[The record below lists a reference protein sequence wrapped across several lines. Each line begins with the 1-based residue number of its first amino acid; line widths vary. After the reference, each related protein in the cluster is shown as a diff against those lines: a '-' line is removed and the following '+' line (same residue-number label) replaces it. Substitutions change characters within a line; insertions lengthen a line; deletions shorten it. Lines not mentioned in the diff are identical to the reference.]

1 MARSITW
8 DNLRALAE
16 VELRKGRGISLYL
29 NLDPS
34 VAPLPAN
41 AQTRFHSLL
50 DGTAKLES
58 ATEPGLSHDERIALR
73 ADLDRIRRYFEQD
86 FTRDR
91 THGLAIFCAGLDA
104 VWETLPLV
112 APVEDEVS
120 IGRLFLLAPLVSLVG
135 RGTGALVVVAS
146 RELGLF
152 YELRDGRLAEV
163 ADLTEEQ
170 LRRHDQGGLAQARL
184 QRHVDQ
190 HISEHLRAV
199 AERLDRLVRR
209 AQGRVDVVIAA
220 PEDSRAELWAFLTQ
234 AAQGAFAGW
243 IHAEAHATPAELEAL
258 IAPVLAERRLARER
272 MLLDAWSAELGTGG
286 RAAAGWAATL
296 EALSDARVE
305 TLLVRTGTDHPA
317 WRCPLCGRAVAEPG
331 ECALDGT
338 PVEPFEPGV
347 DLAVHHALR
356 HGGTVCFIENGD
368 DLDEAEG
375 VGALLRF

>member
-8 DNLRALAE
+8 DDLRALAE
-16 VELRKGRGISLYL
+16 VELRKGRGISFYL

-34 VAPLPAN
+34 VAPLPAD

-50 DGTAKLES
+50 DGAAKLES

-73 ADLDRIRRYFEQD
+73 ADLDRVRRYFEQD
-86 FTRDR
+86 FVRDG
-91 THGLAIFCAGLDA
+91 TQGLAIFCAGLDE
-104 VWETLPLV
+104 VWSTLPLV
-112 APVEDEVS
+112 APVDDEVS
-120 IGRLFLLAPLVSLVG
+120 IGRLFLLAPLASLVG

-209 AQGRVDVVIAA
+209 ARGGVEVVIAA
-220 PEDSRAELWAFLTQ
+220 PDDSRAELSTYLTKEVQ
-234 AAQGAFAGW
+234 DAFAGW

-258 IAPVLAERRLARER
+258 IAPVLAERRSARER
-272 MLLDAWSAELGTGG
+272 ALLETWAAGLGTGG
-286 RAAAGWAATL
+286 RAASGWAAIL
-296 EALSDARVE
+296 EAVSDARVE
-305 TLLVRTGTDHPA
+305 TLLVRAGTDHPA

-338 PVEPFEPGV
+338 PVEPFEPGI

-356 HGGTVCFIENGD
+356 HGGTVWVVEDAD
-368 DLDEAEG
+368 DLDESEG